1 MWAFGIWQTKC
12 PSNRKWVVE
21 FFFHISSGLMPTEV
35 AIFNIK
41 SRFALLWE
49 KSFTMWLPACL
60 RPKAE
65 CRLVTYNLST
75 DSFAMP
81 FKDIVRRLHF
91 FDWKDIN
98 CYQEMVSLI
107 ALKVFTSKPCT
118 CQLHKSTALFKKLP
132 INIFLCRI
140 ENHAWNN
147 DKNVELCKF
156 YAAFVKKAQL
166 HLYTLHF
173 RQNCF

>member
-1 MWAFGIWQTKC
+1 
-12 PSNRKWVVE
+12 
-21 FFFHISSGLMPTEV
+21 MPTEV

-41 SRFALLWE
+41 SRFALFWE
-49 KSFTMWLPACL
+49 KSFSMWLPACL

-118 CQLHKSTALFKKLP
+118 CQLHKSTAQLKKLL
-132 INIFLCRI
+132 NIFLCRSK
-140 ENHAWNN
+140 NHAWNN

-156 YAAFVKKAQL
+156 YAAFV
-166 HLYTLHF
+166 
-173 RQNCF
+173 QNGPIALVYITYSTKLF